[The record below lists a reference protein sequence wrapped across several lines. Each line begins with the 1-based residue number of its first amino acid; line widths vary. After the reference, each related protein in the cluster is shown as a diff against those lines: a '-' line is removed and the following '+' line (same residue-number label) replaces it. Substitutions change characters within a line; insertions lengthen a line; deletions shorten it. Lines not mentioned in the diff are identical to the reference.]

1 MKYLFSILSVLLLAC
16 NNAGSAP
23 GSDSAAAPK
32 EDGHLY
38 LRTYMWTGMYGSNL
52 DISWIYLS
60 DDGKI
65 VRNPVHGVNPVDWA
79 KEGQDNAKNVGRYE
93 EKDGKLAITWSNGKT
108 DSWSIERKGGEV
120 TIIDGGIIS
129 EPDAMPANYRIEG
142 QYAAS
147 TVLPNVAN
155 SQTLVFQKDGSFTM
169 SNLGTVTTPDVAKAA
184 QNDSK
189 GTYDISGN
197 TLTFQFADGSVK
209 KSTICIWDMDGERS
223 LVINGRYY
231 PQEK

>member
-1 MKYLFSILSVLLLAC
+1 MKILCAFLCVVLLSC
-16 NNAGSAP
+16 SNGETSSTQKQN
-23 GSDSAAAPK
+23 
-32 EDGHLY
+32 GHLY

-52 DISWIYLS
+52 DISWIFLS

-65 VRNPVHGVNPVDWA
+65 VRNPVHGVNPVNWE
-79 KEGQDNAKNVGRYE
+79 KEQQENAANTGRYE
-93 EKDGKLAITWSNGKT
+93 EKDGKLAITWGNGKT
-108 DSWSIERKGGEV
+108 ASWSVDRKDDK
-120 TIIDGGIIS
+120 ISSMDGGIIS

-155 SQTLVFQKDGSFTM
+155 SQTLVFQKDGNFSM
-169 SNLGTVTTPDVAKAA
+169 SSLGTVTTPDVAASS
-184 QNDSK
+184 QNDKK

-197 TLTFQFADGSVK
+197 TLTFNFAGGDVK
-209 KSTICIWDMDGERS
+209 KSVICIWDMDGGKN
-223 LVINGRYY
+223 LVINSRYY

>member
-1 MKYLFSILSVLLLAC
+1 MKFFYYIAALMLVGCGQVNSTETAK
-16 NNAGSAP
+16 NNG
-23 GSDSAAAPK
+23 K
-32 EDGHLY
+32 LY

-79 KEGQDNAKNVGRYE
+79 KEKTDNAKNTGTYT
-93 EKDGKLAITWSNGKT
+93 EKDGKLQISWGDGKT
-108 DSWSIERKGGEV
+108 ANWSIEREKGKV
-120 TIIDGGIIS
+120 TIIDGGIVS
-129 EPDAMPANYRIEG
+129 EPDAMPANYRIDG
-142 QYAAS
+142 KYAAS

-155 SQTLVFQKDGSFTM
+155 SQTLVFQKDGTFSM
-169 SNLGTVTTPDVAKAA
+169 SNLGTVTTPDVAKAVQDDKA
-184 QNDSK
+184 

-197 TLTFQFADGSVK
+197 TLTFKFANGEVK
-209 KSTICIWDMDGERS
+209 KSVICIWDMDGEKN